1 MSLESRVVKLETEH
15 RLVTCNID
23 RQLGEIKVVCVE
35 LRSDM
40 SVLRR
45 EFAERPLKCMTAVNG
60 KIEKV
65 KEEARMS
72 SNRAIKMWMG
82 GFGLVLTLVAIAVAV
97 VQANH

>member
-1 MSLESRVVKLETEH
+1 MSIENRVVKLETEH
-15 RLVTCNID
+15 RLVTCSID

-45 EFAERPLKCMTAVNG
+45 EFAERPMKCMTAVNG

-65 KEEARMS
+65 KAS
-72 SNRAIKMWMG
+72 SNRAVRIWIG
-82 GFGLVLTLVAIAVAV
+82 GFGLILTLVAIVVAV
-97 VQANH
+97 VQASQ